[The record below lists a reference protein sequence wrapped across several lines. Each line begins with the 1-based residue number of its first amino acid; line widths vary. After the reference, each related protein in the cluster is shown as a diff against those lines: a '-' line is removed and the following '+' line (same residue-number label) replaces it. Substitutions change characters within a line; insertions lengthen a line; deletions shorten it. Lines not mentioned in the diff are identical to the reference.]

1 MHDAFPA
8 DMEIIGIIM
17 QGFFFITFIIPSM
30 ILLIKKWEHLDM
42 YSRVMIILYQV
53 NMTLK
58 IVFYILEFFIGPI
71 N

>member
-1 MHDAFPA
+1 
-8 DMEIIGIIM
+8 MEIIGISM
-17 QGFFFITFIIPSM
+17 QGFFFFAFVIPSM

-53 NMTLK
+53 NMTVK
-58 IVFYILEFFIGPI
+58 IVIYIFEFFIGPI